1 MDKEQIQQLRN
12 EVFTNTLAAY
22 RAARQVQ
29 GSPNHPFITGL
40 RAYLITHFGREGRQA
55 VEVIN
60 REVQDAKKAEV
71 QQATQASPKARR
83 SPSPGGK
90 RPAIPLGERRPSQDK
105 RQQAPSRP
113 QSESADV
120 AEDKLPGGMTAD
132 EMQHVGPRFAKAMK
146 IDIPMTGPTDAHDPL
161 SESEL
166 SAILEMK
173 AAAAGKEYGAGRL
186 TATLSALGQEMR
198 EGATQTQLAAQLINF
213 LKK

>member
-1 MDKEQIQQLRN
+1 MDKEQIQQLKN

-55 VEVIN
+55 VEAIN
-60 REVQDAKKAEV
+60 REVQDAKKTEV
-71 QQATQASPKARR
+71 QQATQASPKSPR

-105 RQQAPSRP
+105 RPQAQSRP
-113 QSESADV
+113 QSESVGV
-120 AEDKLPGGMTAD
+120 AAGNAPTISPQIAEVVKRAT
-132 EMQHVGPRFAKAMK
+132 ESVFA
-146 IDIPMTGPTDAHDPL
+146 TGPL
-161 SESEL
+161 SEYEL

-173 AAAAGKEYGAGRL
+173 PAAAGKEYGADRL
-186 TATLSALGQEMR
+186 TATLSALGQDVR